1 MWKINKIS
9 VNLNFSE
16 TKCAKIPTYIIR
28 GYNLQRGAVSCK
40 RHHAGTNNT
49 GNQIKCSIRQEEL
62 FMRKNKKV
70 MGAVLTSL
78 CLAMVNPLP
87 ILADSQKVVTLGA
100 DLSDEQKDRMLRYF
114 QVDPSVTQILTITNQ
129 DEREHLGAF
138 VPLEQIGTRTVSCA
152 YVQPTMSGGIKVRTA
167 NLNWVTSNRIAT
179 TLSTSGVVNCQVIA
193 AAPFEV
199 SGTGAL
205 TGIMMAYESA
215 SGEKLDET
223 KKELA
228 TEEMVVTGNLASDVG
243 NVDATAIVN
252 EAKMQVIE
260 GNVQQAEQIQ
270 NIVTNI
276 LQENHYEVSQDKLDE
291 IVGLL
296 EQIAQQNYDYE
307 QMKETL
313 ERVEEN
319 VTASQEVPDNE
330 GWEEVQDPASE
341 EELLVEAGDMPDES
355 SPEEEGM
362 SEDDILSGLDESILG
377 EDVIAS
383 STDEPEWEEPSEEDW
398 DLTWEE
404 NWDEVWDETDSSE
417 ETSSEP
423 VDENTD
429 VIVDE
434 NSEGEVLVDEIPA
447 EEIYTEDNPVDEFP
461 SEEIPMDEIPSEQT
475 SEEEV
480 STEEILTE
488 ENPTDESLIEETA
501 LTPDN
506 LDEGLYSLY
515 SQAQDFC
522 RASYKGDGEAAGRL
536 ADMGLIDSA
545 ESISVGSWDAEV
557 GEELANQVLQA
568 YLEVLYADMD
578 TYEMQEGDIY
588 FAPELNMLN
597 QKMKELFGVDSL
609 AMEAESQDVLTLA
622 GVSEEEK
629 QLFYENTMAFFSSLY
644 GESEESYAEMEGMD
658 EAWENPDETME
669 NVDETIENMDE
680 TIDDMDGGMDEESYA
695 E

>member
-1 MWKINKIS
+1 MK
-9 VNLNFSE
+9 
-16 TKCAKIPTYIIR
+16 
-28 GYNLQRGAVSCK
+28 
-40 RHHAGTNNT
+40 
-49 GNQIKCSIRQEEL
+49 
-62 FMRKNKKV
+62 KNKKM

-78 CLAMVNPLP
+78 CLAMASPMP

-129 DEREHLGAF
+129 DEREHLGSF

-270 NIVTNI
+270 NIVTTI
-276 LQENHYEVSQDKLDE
+276 LEENHYEVSQDKLDE
-291 IVGLL
+291 IVSLL
-296 EQIAQQNYDYE
+296 QQIAQQNYDYE

-319 VTASQEVPDNE
+319 VTASQELPDNE

-341 EELLVEAGDMPDES
+341 EDSLVEAGDLSDEDS
-355 SPEEEGM
+355 SEEETM
-362 SEDDILSGLDESILG
+362 AEEDILSGLDESILG

-383 STDEPEWEEPSEEDW
+383 STDEPEWEEPSTEDW

-404 NWDEVWDETDSSE
+404 EWDETWE
-417 ETSSEP
+417 ET
-423 VDENTD
+423 D
-429 VIVDE
+429 
-434 NSEGEVLVDEIPA
+434 
-447 EEIYTEDNPVDEFP
+447 P
-461 SEEIPMDEIPSEQT
+461 SEDTDLENPDEDVAMDGSPE
-475 SEEEV
+475 
-480 STEEILTE
+480 EEILTE
-488 ENPTDESLIEETA
+488 EVPAEEINTEDISMDEFPSEDTPEEDTSLEEIPSEETPLDETLTEDTT

-536 ADMGLIDSA
+536 ADMGLVDSV
-545 ESISVGSWDAEV
+545 ESVSVGSWDAEV
-557 GEELANQVLQA
+557 GEELTNQVLQA
-568 YLEVLYADMD
+568 YLEILYADTD
-578 TYEMQEGDIY
+578 AYEMQEGDIY

-597 QKMKELFGVDSL
+597 QKMKELFGVDTL
-609 AMEAESQDVLTLA
+609 EADAQDVLSLA
-622 GVSEEEK
+622 GVSEEER
-629 QLFYENTMAFFSSLY
+629 QLFYEDTMAFFSTLY
-644 GESEESYAEMEGMD
+644 GESEETYAEMEEIDETLENAD
-658 EAWENPDETME
+658 EALEY
-669 NVDETIENMDE
+669 V
-680 TIDDMDGGMDEESYA
+680 EEDVTEGY
-695 E
+695 